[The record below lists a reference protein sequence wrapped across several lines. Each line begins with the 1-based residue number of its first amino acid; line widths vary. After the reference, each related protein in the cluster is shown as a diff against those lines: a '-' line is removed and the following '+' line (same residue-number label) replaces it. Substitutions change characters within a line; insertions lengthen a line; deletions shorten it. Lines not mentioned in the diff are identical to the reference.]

1 MQTAIVHLMLKLK
14 KSRPKLIAVIVDL
27 NDLINSRKYINYFE
41 LLNNLQDDSIFG
53 SVIDISQI
61 FRFKKIIINYE
72 FAVVNKNQFLFQPK
86 NIFDLIKLFNIY
98 KCISIYNFPNK
109 VSFLLTHLFLRIL
122 NIKRFTIS
130 GLGYLSDNSID
141 KSTSL
146 KNKILYFKNYKFS
159 YYVFRI
165 FQILS
170 FFKKI
175 DFYFEASQKII
186 DNINNSFS
194 YKLKKKFKLL
204 DLSFYKR
211 KFRINSNAYNLYINH
226 KNNFNNCNKYIVLV
240 DSGFDHTDRI
250 IREGKPS
257 NILRKEYY
265 KILNNFLTKISD
277 LTSKEIIICLHPKVD
292 YGSSDEYLQ
301 IKKNFKTVLNKT
313 VEFIYKSDICIF
325 FESSA
330 IINAILLKKKIIN
343 LNTKLMGDYFF
354 KRNNLY
360 KNYINLYQ
368 INLENY
374 KLPEKK
380 IDLYKILN
388 NKTENYEKYINEN
401 IIFEKNKSSYD
412 QIKSI
417 LNEHYFK

>member
-1 MQTAIVHLMLKLK
+1 MLKLK
-14 KSRPKLIAVIVDL
+14 KSKPNLIAIIVDL
-27 NDLINSRKYINYFE
+27 NQIINTRKYINYFE
-41 LLNNLQDDSIFG
+41 LLNNLQDKSIFG
-53 SVIDISQI
+53 AVIDISQI
-61 FRFKKIIINYE
+61 FRFNKKKLNYG
-72 FAVVNKNQFLFQPK
+72 FAVVNKNQFFFQPT
-86 NIFDLIKLFNIY
+86 NTLDLIKLFNIY
-98 KCISIYNFPNK
+98 NCISIYNFPNK
-109 VSFLLTHLFLRIL
+109 VGWLLSHLFLRTL
-122 NIKRFTIS
+122 NIKRFAIS
-130 GLGYLSDNSID
+130 GLGYLSDNSISN
-141 KSTSL
+141 STSL

-159 YYVFRI
+159 YYIFRI
-165 FQILS
+165 FQIFSL
-170 FFKKI
+170 FKKI

-186 DNINNSFS
+186 DDINNSFS
-194 YKLKKKFKLL
+194 YKLKKKIKFL
-204 DLSFYKR
+204 DLSFYKK
-211 KFRINSNAYNLYINH
+211 KFRINSNAYNFFINN
-226 KNNFNNCNKYIVLV
+226 KNNFSNSNKYIVLV

-265 KILNNFLTKISD
+265 KTLNNFLTKISN
-277 LTSKEIIICLHPKVD
+277 LTSKEIIICLHPKVN

-313 VEFIYKSDICIF
+313 VEFIYQSDVCIF

-343 LNTKLMGDYFF
+343 LNTKLMGDYYF

-360 KNYINLYQ
+360 KDYIDLYQ
-368 INLENY
+368 INLDNY

-380 IDLYKILN
+380 IDLYKILK

-401 IIFEKNKSSYD
+401 IIFEENKSSYD

-417 LNEHYFK
+417 LNEYYFK

>member
-1 MQTAIVHLMLKLK
+1 MLKLK
-14 KSRPKLIAVIVDL
+14 KSRPKLIAVIIDL
-27 NDLINSRKYINYFE
+27 NELINSRKYINYFE

-61 FRFKKIIINYE
+61 FRFKKKKINYE
-72 FAVVNKNQFLFQPK
+72 FAVVNKNQFFFQPK
-86 NIFDLIKLFNIY
+86 NILDLIKLFNIY
-98 KCISIYNFPNK
+98 KCISIYNFPTK
-109 VSFLLTHLFLRIL
+109 ISFLLPHLFLRIL
-122 NIKRFTIS
+122 NTKRFAIS
-130 GLGYLSDNSID
+130 GLGYLSDNSVD

-146 KNKILYFKNYKFS
+146 KNKFLYFKNYKFS

-165 FQILS
+165 FQIFS

-175 DFYFEASQKII
+175 DFYFEASQKTI

-194 YKLKKKFKLL
+194 YKLKKKIKFL

-211 KFRINSNAYNLYINH
+211 KFRINSNAYNLYINY

-257 NILRKEYY
+257 NNLRKEYY
-265 KILNNFLTKISD
+265 KILNNFLKKISD
-277 LTSKEIIICLHPKVD
+277 LTLKEIIICLHPKVD

-313 VEFIYKSDICIF
+313 NEFIYQSDICIF

-343 LNTKLMGDYFF
+343 LNTKLMGNYFF

-360 KNYINLYQ
+360 KDYIDLYQ

-380 IDLYKILN
+380 IDLYKILE
-388 NKTENYEKYINEN
+388 NKTQNYENYINEN
-401 IIFEKNKSSYD
+401 ILFEENKSSYD
-412 QIKSI
+412 QVKSI
-417 LNEHYFK
+417 LNEYYFK

>member
-1 MQTAIVHLMLKLK
+1 M
-14 KSRPKLIAVIVDL
+14 
-27 NDLINSRKYINYFE
+27 
-41 LLNNLQDDSIFG
+41 
-53 SVIDISQI
+53 
-61 FRFKKIIINYE
+61 
-72 FAVVNKNQFLFQPK
+72 
-86 NIFDLIKLFNIY
+86 
-98 KCISIYNFPNK
+98 
-109 VSFLLTHLFLRIL
+109 
-122 NIKRFTIS
+122 IS
-130 GLGYLSDNSID
+130 GLGYLSDNSIE
-141 KSTSL
+141 KNTSL
-146 KNKILYFKNYKFS
+146 KNKILYFKNYKLS
-159 YYVFRI
+159 YYIFRI
-165 FQILS
+165 FQIFS

-186 DNINNSFS
+186 DSINNSFS
-194 YKLKKKFKLL
+194 YKLKKKIKFL

-211 KFRINSNAYNLYINH
+211 KFRINSNAYNLYINY

-257 NILRKEYY
+257 NNLRIEYY
-265 KILNNFLTKISD
+265 KILNNFLKKISD

-301 IKKNFKTVLNKT
+301 IKKNFKTFLNRT
-313 VEFIYKSDICIF
+313 NEFIYQSDICIF

-360 KNYINLYQ
+360 KDYIDLYQ

-374 KLPEKK
+374 KLPKKK
-380 IDLYKILN
+380 IDLYKILE
-388 NKTENYEKYINEN
+388 NKILNYEKYIIEN
-401 IIFEKNKSSYD
+401 ILFEENKSSYE
-412 QIKSI
+412 QVKSI